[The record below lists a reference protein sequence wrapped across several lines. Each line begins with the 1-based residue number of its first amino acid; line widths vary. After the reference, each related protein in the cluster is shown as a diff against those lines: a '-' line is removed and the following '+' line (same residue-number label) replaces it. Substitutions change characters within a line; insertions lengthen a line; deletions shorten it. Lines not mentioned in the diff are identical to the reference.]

1 MGGSRFNRAI
11 VATLVLALLTAAGA
25 LWWKCTRSE
34 GIAFLPTRAGAEWII
49 YPRGG
54 EGGTRDTIP
63 VTAQFRHTFTLT
75 ALPANATLTVCAF
88 KGAAVA
94 INGREVGNILH
105 LGRNWKLPAS
115 AEVAGLLQP
124 GTNEITAWVTNS
136 VGPPA
141 LWLRLM
147 GTRLSLGTSE
157 HWQVSL
163 TGTDWQSAWHARR
176 PIEFQED
183 NSLHRSTRI
192 AALNV
197 DLLKSVWPVEAVFCA
212 LSLALVGVTNYWL
225 RRKRSPGTSL
235 PTTTST
241 KLIYGLL
248 VIVLMARAALFINN
262 VPQLPR
268 SMGFDAAGHEQYIQ
282 FIQEKHALPFAND
295 GWEMFQPPLYY
306 MASALVLSGCGRS
319 VGNEDAVY
327 FLRAVN
333 GVIGLLHCWVVLLCL
348 RLLFP
353 KNLPAQAAGLLI
365 AAFLPPTLYL
375 SQYVTNEPLAG
386 FLVTVAIYFCL
397 RELRAEKGGLW
408 LPVGIGVALGA
419 AMLTKFS
426 VLLALPC
433 ILLALSQRLVSG
445 KQQACRDWL
454 RSMGAIVAGCVIVC
468 GWHYGRVW
476 ARFGTPIV
484 GNWDTQA
491 GRSWW
496 QDPGFRT
503 IAFYTSF
510 GRVLISPLCSAFHSF
525 ADGIYSTLWGD
536 GLASGGI
543 KPPWN
548 YDLMFAGYWLSLGI
562 SIVVIIG
569 AALTLA
575 RLMRRIRGKWL
586 LVVSIICIY
595 SLGLLWMNLV
605 LPSYAQAKAFY
616 ALPALLPFSA
626 LAAVG
631 WDWLRQ
637 WHRAAGTA
645 VWVLLLVWCMTVY
658 TTFWVRRGNPRT
670 HLAQG
675 TYLAQKGHYAEAVQ
689 SYSIAVR
696 LKPDDAEAHNNF
708 GTALLNKGQID
719 QAISQFQEALRLKPD
734 DAEAHNNL
742 GAALLNKGQID
753 QAISQFQEALRL
765 KPDYAEAHCN
775 FGTALLNKGQI
786 DQAIDQY
793 HEAIRLKPDY
803 ADARNNL
810 RIALLKKGK
819 IDQAF
824 SQPQEAPR
832 LKPDDVGSHYD
843 LGTALLKK
851 GQIDQA
857 ISQFEEAIR
866 LKPDY
871 AKAHGNLGIALGM
884 KGQIDKAII
893 QLQEAMRLKPDD
905 AAAHYNLGTALGM
918 KGQIDEAIR
927 EYQEAIRLKPDYAE
941 ARNNLQNALFQKG
954 QTDRGIR

>member
-734 DAEAHNNL
+734 
-742 GAALLNKGQID
+742 
-753 QAISQFQEALRL
+753 
-765 KPDYAEAHCN
+765 YAEAHCN